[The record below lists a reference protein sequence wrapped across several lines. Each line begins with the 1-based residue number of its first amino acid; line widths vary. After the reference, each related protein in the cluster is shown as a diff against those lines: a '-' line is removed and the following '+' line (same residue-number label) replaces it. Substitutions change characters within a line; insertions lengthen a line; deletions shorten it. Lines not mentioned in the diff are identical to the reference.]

1 MKSSI
6 KSKRSETI
14 CLLIILTIC
23 FSSCRKLVETET
35 KNFAPAP
42 VINSIIKAGEPL
54 IIHVSIASS
63 FNKTEIT
70 GVDNAVAKL
79 YANDEFKEQLVYI
92 GNGKY
97 ISNTTAEPLINY
109 EYRVNIP
116 GFSEVVS
123 KTIIPEATS
132 IIETE
137 HVSVAGKDKE
147 GSTYPAIKFTFNS
160 TPAEAQY
167 FEARIRL
174 FRSEVEYIAEII
186 NIVDPVLLN
195 EGLPLTVFSND
206 LITDTTYTM
215 TINYITGSSS
225 SSGGSYYTN
234 LYPLILEIRS
244 VSKDY
249 YLFARQKYLYDTG
262 RFPEFGLS
270 TNTAF
275 PLYSNVENGYGIF
288 MGYSAVFSDTIYPSY

>member
-1 MKSSI
+1 MG
-6 KSKRSETI
+6 
-14 CLLIILTIC
+14 LFLTTAVYL
-23 FSSCRKLVETET
+23 SGCRKLVDYEYQ
-35 KNFAPAP
+35 NFTRTPA
-42 VINSIIKAGEPL
+42 INSIIKAGEPL
-54 IIHVSIASS
+54 TVHVSIATN
-63 FNKTEIT
+63 FNETEIT
-70 GVDNAVAKL
+70 GIDNAVVNL
-79 YANDEFKEQLVYI
+79 YADDEFIEQLTLS
-92 GNGKY
+92 GNGIY
-97 ISNTTAEPLINY
+97 VSETTAQTLKKY
-109 EYRVNIP
+109 EYRVIIP
-116 GFSEVVS
+116 GFSVAVC
-123 KTIIPEATS
+123 KAFIPEETS
-132 IIETE
+132 ITEIE
-137 HVSVAGKDKE
+137 HISVAGKDTE
-147 GSTYPAIKFTFNS
+147 GTTYPAIKFTFHS
-160 TPAEAQY
+160 IPSEEQY

-174 FRSEVEYIAEII
+174 LRSEYEYNADII

-234 LYPLILEIRS
+234 LYPFILEIRS

-288 MGYSAVFSDTIYPSY
+288 MGYSAVVSDTIYPSY